1 MHSGA
6 HLGWLQPPWHV
17 HTADRMIALLFSAQT
32 ASSLFH
38 EQYRSDP
45 TKKQTLVLHDRG
57 KPLAICGLQ
66 EAFYSPGK
74 MIKDE
79 RGVQLI
85 LHSGYTSGRH

>member
-6 HLGWLQPPWHV
+6 HLGWLQPPWHA

-45 TKKQTLVLHDRG
+45 TKKQTLVLQDRG
-57 KPLAICGLQ
+57 KPSLSLACRKRFILL
-66 EAFYSPGK
+66 
-74 MIKDE
+74 E
-79 RGVQLI
+79 R
-85 LHSGYTSGRH
+85 